1 MNKIIIASLP
11 TVSLSKL
18 KIIHML
24 YLEFYQNNSFSDT
37 PPETTNNN
45 PLFIL
50 ENGIVYLLNHL
61 TNPNFDLLKDTVI
74 SDIVDMSQNYY
85 EIISNDHFI
94 TDNNL
99 FNFEINETLITHE
112 LEQILNDMY
121 IINDVYCKDKK
132 IISVELVSPDRV
144 YIGVAE

>member
-24 YLEFYQNNSFSDT
+24 YLEFYQHNSFSDT
-37 PPETTNNN
+37 LPETTDNN
-45 PLFIL
+45 PLFTL
-50 ENGIVYLLNHL
+50 ENGIVYLLSHL

-99 FNFEINETLITHE
+99 SNFEINETLITHE

-132 IISVELVSPDRV
+132 IINVELVSPDRV
-144 YIGVAE
+144 YMVVAE